1 MTKDVST
8 DQLAAALT
16 APDAG
21 DALGALAL
29 PETVADLR
37 RVMAAMSEL
46 ANADPPEVGAT
57 VHERVPMDDGL
68 TGMVVAPSGKGPF
81 PVLCF
86 LHGGGWVCGSPGD
99 YRKLLLRFAEQGI
112 LCIAPDYRLAP
123 EHPFPAPFEDCVS
136 AFRWT
141 ARECGHLGGDP
152 GRVGIGGDSAG
163 GNFAAAVAAALAGE
177 ADAPRAAALIY
188 GAFDFALLDGV
199 RGPTDGLVARGNDI
213 SARAYLGDDRERLL
227 DDPRVSPIH
236 VADRL
241 PPCHVV
247 VGGADALT
255 RQADALVARLEASGV
270 PHEHFVDAGMPHG
283 YFQLEVLPA
292 ARPAIKRLCAFLHR
306 TL

>member
-1 MTKDVST
+1 MTKDIST

-16 APDAG
+16 APGAG
-21 DALGALAL
+21 AALGALPL

-37 RVMAAMSEL
+37 RIMAAMSEM
-46 ANADPPEVGAT
+46 ANADPPDIGAT
-57 VHERVPMDDGL
+57 VHEGMPMGAGL
-68 TGMVVAPSGKGPF
+68 TGMVVAPSGEGPF

-86 LHGGGWVCGSPGD
+86 LHGGGWVCGSPRD

-112 LCIAPDYRLAP
+112 LCVAPDYRLAP
-123 EHPFPAPFEDCVS
+123 EHPFPAPFEDCLS

-177 ADAPRAAALIY
+177 RDAPRAAALIY

-199 RGPTDGLVARGNDI
+199 RGPTDELVARGNDI
-213 SARAYLGDDRERLL
+213 SARAYLGDD
-227 DDPRVSPIH
+227 
-236 VADRL
+236 
-241 PPCHVV
+241 
-247 VGGADALT
+247 ALT
-255 RQADALVARLEASGV
+255 RQADALVARLQASGV
-270 PHEHFVDAGMPHG
+270 PHEHCVDADMPHG

-292 ARPAIKRLCAFLHR
+292 ARPAIERLCAFLHR

>member
-1 MTKDVST
+1 MTKGVST

-21 DALGALAL
+21 DALGALVL
-29 PETVADLR
+29 PETVTDLR
-37 RVMAAMSEL
+37 RIMAALSEL
-46 ANADPPEVGAT
+46 ANADPPEVGAE
-57 VHERVPMDDGL
+57 VHESVPMDDGV
-68 TGMVVAPSGKGPF
+68 TGMVVTPPGEGPF

-86 LHGGGWVCGSPGD
+86 LHGGGWVCGRPDD

-112 LCIAPDYRLAP
+112 LCVAPDYRLAP

-136 AFRWT
+136 GYRWT
-141 ARECGHLGGDP
+141 ARECGRFRGDP
-152 GRVGIGGDSAG
+152 GRVAIGGDSAG

-177 ADAPRAAALIY
+177 RDAPRAAALIY

-199 RGPTDGLVARGNDI
+199 RGPTDELVARGNDI
-213 SARAYLGDDRERLL
+213 SVRAYLGDDRERLL

-247 VGGADALT
+247 VGGADRLT
-255 RQADALVARLEASGV
+255 GQADALVARLEASGV
-270 PHEHFVDAGMPHG
+270 PYEHFVDAGMPHA
-283 YFQLEVLPA
+283 YFQFEAAPA
-292 ARPAIKRLCAFLHR
+292 ARFAIERLCAFLHR